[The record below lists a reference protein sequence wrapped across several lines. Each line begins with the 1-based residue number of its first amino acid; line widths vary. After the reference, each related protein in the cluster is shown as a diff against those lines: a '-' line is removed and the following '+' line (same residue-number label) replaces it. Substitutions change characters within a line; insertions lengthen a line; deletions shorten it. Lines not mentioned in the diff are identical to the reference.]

1 MCGVEICQFFL
12 RSRDLKLDNK
22 NIFREQVAE
31 PSTSHLRYY
40 FSFTVSELDV
50 LKDNIFEEE
59 NRSLIK
65 PFQMIENNITWKLQA
80 ISRAKLQSAMG
91 VSII

>member
-1 MCGVEICQFFL
+1 MVLKSVSFFL
-12 RSRDLKLDNK
+12 RSRDLKLDIT
-22 NIFREQVAE
+22 NIFREKVAE

-40 FSFTVSELDV
+40 FSFTVSKLDV

-65 PFQMIENNITWKLQA
+65 PFQMIENNLT
-80 ISRAKLQSAMG
+80 
-91 VSII
+91 

>member
-12 RSRDLKLDNK
+12 RSRDLKLDIK